1 MPPPTTAAVRAAA
14 ADAAAAA
21 HIAVDT
27 PAIDRVLREIDPD
40 TFARLRTSH
49 GGGVPLRFESPD
61 EHLNF
66 VCVMALLNAC
76 SGYRDAFHAATGR
89 GAADNMRRLALG
101 LFLTRDDD
109 GPAPLSAAGLA
120 HLRAPLLAE
129 VLGVSLHTETPH
141 PTLPGIIVGSRGGPL
156 ADALDALAA
165 MCRTTGAFLT
175 SRGCADLGAYVAQAV
190 AAALEDRAAPLDVLL
205 GALAEVPGF
214 ADART
219 VDGRQVYI
227 YKKAFLLIHTLLTSD
242 RIGHPALAALAARS
256 RADIVPQ
263 LPLFVD
269 NVIPTLLIH
278 WGVLT
283 NVDVPP
289 PGHELSHDA
298 GYRIRAAALAAG
310 SQIAARA
317 HALASEPPL
326 AFLAHVTEAE
336 LDAYFWSIAKEPAL
350 RALPRLAEKSTMY

>member
-1 MPPPTTAAVRAAA
+1 MPPPTAASVRAAA

-27 PAIDRVLREIDPD
+27 PAIDRVLRGIDAQA
-40 TFARLRTSH
+40 FARLRTNH
-49 GGGVPLRFESPD
+49 GGSVPLRFESPD

-66 VCVMALLNAC
+66 VCVMVLLNAC

-101 LFLTRDDD
+101 LFLTHND
-109 GPAPLSAAGLA
+109 GPSPLSAAGLER
-120 HLRAPLLAE
+120 LRAPLLAE
-129 VLGVSLHTETPH
+129 VLGVSLHTEAPH
-141 PTLPGIIVGSRGGPL
+141 PVLPGVTVGTRGGPL
-156 ADALDALAA
+156 ADALDALAE
-165 MCRTTGAFLT
+165 MCRTTGAFLM
-175 SRGCADLGAYVAQAV
+175 SRGCADLGTYVARAV
-190 AAALEDRAAPLDVLL
+190 EAALADSAAPLDVLL

-289 PGHELSHDA
+289 GHELSHDA

-317 HALASEPPL
+317 HALASEPSLP
-326 AFLAHVTEAE
+326 FLAHVTEAE
-336 LDAYFWSIAKEPAL
+336 LDAYLWSIAKEPAL